1 MKGGLVWSHRT
12 KRSRAAKSAQTAVP
26 PIQDGAGSLNNKPT
40 RGWHDTLD
48 KKGIVSNSLR
58 HLLLGTLLAVG
69 CLRTARGRRPG
80 PSRRS
85 FNPQSHSLSN
95 GRFAIGTDVLLN

>member
-48 KKGIVSNSLR
+48 KKGIISNSLR
-58 HLLLGTLLAVG
+58 AFIAWHLVG
-69 CLRTARGRRPG
+69 LWNASEPLVAEDQVRAGDRSILSRTVSPTAGSRSG
-80 PSRRS
+80 P
-85 FNPQSHSLSN
+85 
-95 GRFAIGTDVLLN
+95 TYC